1 MNPVHNKMISKT
13 NALHYDLQKS
23 SALEDD
29 LQKPMHYMMI
39 WSTPLICSC
48 KEGIRRSWSPPT
60 ASIWLM
66 YIETCNQDALD
77 LYISVIINIV
87 ILNGFV

>member
-1 MNPVHNKMISKT
+1 MISKT
-13 NALHYDLQKS
+13 NAVHDDLQKT

-60 ASIWLM
+60 ASIWSI
-66 YIETCNQDALD
+66 YIERCKQDALH
-77 LYISVIINIV
+77 LYISVITNIV
-87 ILNGFV
+87 TLNGFV